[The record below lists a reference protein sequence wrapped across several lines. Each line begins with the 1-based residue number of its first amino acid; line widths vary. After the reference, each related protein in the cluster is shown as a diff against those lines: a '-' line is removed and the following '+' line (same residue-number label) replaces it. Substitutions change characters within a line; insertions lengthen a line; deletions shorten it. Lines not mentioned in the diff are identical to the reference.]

1 MKKTLLILA
10 LILSLSDL
18 YAQVNAFGEK
28 EKTEKEWFFAIRL
41 MANLNGSLIQTA
53 IVKPKPDGGYE
64 IQHIPQ
70 DDWIRQVM
78 VTENSNANPDKENL
92 IQKYNVFEVP
102 NKITNEGIKEFTLNK
117 TKAILSNL
125 WRLKYSEYPFF
136 DPERNQDKG
145 WAKNPDDKITWMPSE
160 SQIQLLK
167 PYGITNLSD
176 FFIGEHLFDLLKD
189 VRNRDWQN
197 RYIQSAGVYYKDT
210 DN

>member
-1 MKKTLLILA
+1 MKKTLLIFA
-10 LILSLSDL
+10 LIFSLSDL

-53 IVKPKPDGGYE
+53 IVKPKSDSAYE
-64 IQHIPQ
+64 IQYIPQ
-70 DDWIRQVM
+70 DDWIRQVIG
-78 VTENSNANPDKENL
+78 TENSNANPDKENL

-102 NKITNEGIKEFTLNK
+102 NEITNDGIKEFTLNK
-117 TKAILSNL
+117 TKAILTNL

-136 DPERNQDKG
+136 NPERNKDKG
-145 WAKNPDDKITWMPSE
+145 WAKNPDDHITWMPSE

-167 PYGITNLSD
+167 PYGITDLSD
-176 FFIGEHLFDLLKD
+176 FFIGEHLFNLLKD

-197 RYIQSAGVYYKDT
+197 RYIQSAGVYYDDT